1 MLKRLQKLSHTQNI
15 FLFGPRGTGK
25 STLLRNTFA
34 AESSLYLDLLDFELD
49 ARLTQYPGELINLI
63 DALPDHVTHV
73 VIDEIQKIPKLLDS
87 VHKLI
92 ERKQKI
98 FVLSGSSARK
108 LKRGA
113 ANLLAGRAFVY
124 NLYPFSFIELGDQF
138 HLNSAL
144 QYGTLPKV
152 CELLEAHEKQQF
164 LMSYAHTYLR
174 EEIIAE
180 QLIRNLDP
188 FRRFL
193 EVSAQSNGKII
204 NYANIARDV
213 GINEKTVKEYFG
225 ILEDTLIGFFLEPF
239 SHSFRKRLSQK
250 PKFYYFDPGVVRS
263 LSRMLSIPLQQST
276 SAYGEAFEHYIILE
290 CLRLANYFKPEYRF
304 SYLKTKDDAEI
315 DLVVDRPGM
324 PHLFIEIK
332 SSHAVDEIQLN
343 TLKALSND
351 FGNCEAVCFSQ
362 DPYAKKFSDITVY
375 PWKEG
380 IEKFFTDLPMR
391 R

>member
-213 GINEKTVKEYFG
+213 GINEKPSKN
-225 ILEDTLIGFFLEPF
+225 ILE
-239 SHSFRKRLSQK
+239 
-250 PKFYYFDPGVVRS
+250 
-263 LSRMLSIPLQQST
+263 
-276 SAYGEAFEHYIILE
+276 
-290 CLRLANYFKPEYRF
+290 
-304 SYLKTKDDAEI
+304 YLKT
-315 DLVVDRPGM
+315 
-324 PHLFIEIK
+324 H
-332 SSHAVDEIQLN
+332 
-343 TLKALSND
+343 
-351 FGNCEAVCFSQ
+351 
-362 DPYAKKFSDITVY
+362 
-375 PWKEG
+375 
-380 IEKFFTDLPMR
+380 
-391 R
+391 